1 MAISEQADNTVVPPS
16 DAIRGFTGRW
26 RGLSNFEPAWVY
38 FDGKAYP
45 TVEHAFQAAKTFD
58 PVEREGIRS
67 ARTPAEAKRLGRSV
81 ELRPDWEDV
90 KFTIMYEL
98 LLWKFMSEPYRS
110 LLLSTGTAELVEANF
125 WRDTVWGVYGDKGE
139 NHLGLLLIEV
149 RKGLVLCNP
158 DNHGRRNR
166 T

>member
-1 MAISEQADNTVVPPS
+1 MGIWQFREQADNTVVPPS

-67 ARTPAEAKRLGRSV
+67 ARTPGRGKTPWATRV
-81 ELRPDWEDV
+81 NC
-90 KFTIMYEL
+90 
-98 LLWKFMSEPYRS
+98 S
-110 LLLSTGTAELVEANF
+110 LTG
-125 WRDTVWGVYGDKGE
+125 
-139 NHLGLLLIEV
+139 
-149 RKGLVLCNP
+149 
-158 DNHGRRNR
+158 R